1 MPEYT
6 GSKTTGLL
14 DAAVQNLADVSF
26 SGARKRVI
34 QDCHPDEGGSVTWAA
49 NDTILLA
56 RLPGDAVIGAL
67 SEIAWDALGSSV
79 TCDIGVRPVTGS
91 AFSTDPDAIQAG
103 IDVSSAG
110 TAKIISDPADFNKK
124 LWEFTDLSAEPAIM
138 PEIEV
143 YASLLDANPTDD
155 ATFGW
160 SLEYMI
166 D

>member
-1 MPEYT
+1 MPEFT

-14 DAAVQNLADVSF
+14 DSAVQTLSDVSYN
-26 SGARKRVI
+26 GARVRCV
-34 QDCHPDEGGSVTWAA
+34 QDRTPAVAAWAE

-56 RLPGDAVIGAL
+56 RLPGDVVLNIDSIIKFGAFG
-67 SEIAWDALGSSV
+67 ASV
-79 TCDIGVRPVTGS
+79 TCDIGVRPVTGA
-91 AFSTDPDAIQAG
+91 AFATDPDAIVAD
-103 IDVSSAG
+103 IDVSSAA
-110 TAKIISDPADFNKK
+110 TSSFVAAADADKK

-155 ATFGW
+155 AVMAW
-160 SLEYMI
+160 SIHYML

>member
-1 MPEYT
+1 MPEAT

-14 DAAVQNLADVSF
+14 DAAVQSLADVSF
-26 SGARKRVI
+26 NGARIRAI
-34 QDCHPDEGGSVTWAA
+34 QDRTPDTFAWAE

-56 RLPGDAVIGAL
+56 RLPGDAVLGADSL
-67 SEIAWDALGSSV
+67 VRWEALGASV
-79 TCDIGVRPVTGS
+79 TMDIGVRPVTGS
-91 AFSTDPDAIQAG
+91 AFATDPDAIQAG

-110 TAKIISDPADFNKK
+110 QARVVNAPTDFDKK
-124 LWEFTDLSAEPAIM
+124 LWEYTDLSAEPAIM

-155 ATFGW
+155 AVVGW
-160 SLEYMI
+160 QLQYMI

>member
-1 MPEYT
+1 MPEFT

-14 DAAVQNLADVSF
+14 DAAVQTLADVSF
-26 SGARKRVI
+26 NGARVRAI
-34 QDCHPDEGGSVTWAA
+34 QDRTPDTAAWAE

-56 RLPGDAVIGAL
+56 RLPGDVVLGLDTRLVFGAFG
-67 SEIAWDALGSSV
+67 ASV
-79 TCDIGVRPVTGS
+79 TLDIGVRPVTGS
-91 AFSTDPDAIQAG
+91 AFATDPDAIVAG

-110 TAKIISDPADFNKK
+110 TARVVAAADADKK

-155 ATFGW
+155 AVLAW
-160 SLEYMI
+160 QIQYML